1 MGGGIASMH
10 YIGMEAMRLPA
21 MCAYTPWLVALS
33 ILLAIGISLVALRL
47 AFGIREVSTA
57 GSLRKI
63 STALVM
69 GLAIPTMHYVGMA
82 AAKFYPS
89 AYVPDPYA
97 VSVTNIG
104 LLCITAVTLFLL
116 GLVFISSF
124 IDRRF
129 AMQDQLIAS
138 SQSQL
143 QAVFD
148 NMTEGVLVLDRE
160 GRIVLKNKAA
170 IALLSITE
178 ESDSYEEVLRQFE
191 AFSTSGDLLQQS
203 EWPTSMAL
211 RGEYVQNLEILYRNT
226 LTGEAGARE
235 ISSAPVRGGSGGL
248 GLVIMTYRDITQRMQ
263 IDEARRRLAAIVE
276 SSEDAIIGKDIRGII
291 TSWNAGAEKVFGY
304 SEAEMVGQ
312 SISRLLPED
321 RLQEER
327 EILACISRGGTVE
340 HTETVRKRKGGK
352 LIHVSLTI
360 SPIRDASGAVIGASK
375 IARDISERK
384 QLESQL
390 QQAQKMEAVGQ
401 LAAGIAHEI
410 NTPIQYVGDNTS
422 FLKESWMR
430 LASLLDASKAIR
442 DEIEPGTVR
451 QALLD
456 TYDDCSK
463 AADVEYLSQD
473 IPRAIDQTLDGVHRV
488 ARIVRA
494 MKEFSHPGGQDKRA
508 VDLNSAIET
517 TVTISRHEWKYV
529 AEVKT
534 QLDPN
539 LPLVLCLAGELNQ
552 VLLNLVVNAVH
563 AIADA
568 LPKGGSER
576 GLITFSTRQDGDWV
590 EVSIS
595 DTGTGIPDNVRER
608 VFDPFFTTKEVGR
621 GTGQGLMLAHTVIVK
636 KHSGKIWFDSE
647 VGKGTTFFLRL
658 PISNGGG

>member
-1 MGGGIASMH
+1 
-10 YIGMEAMRLPA
+10 
-21 MCAYTPWLVALS
+21 
-33 ILLAIGISLVALRL
+33 
-47 AFGIREVSTA
+47 
-57 GSLRKI
+57 
-63 STALVM
+63 
-69 GLAIPTMHYVGMA
+69 
-82 AAKFYPS
+82 
-89 AYVPDPYA
+89 
-97 VSVTNIG
+97 
-104 LLCITAVTLFLL
+104 
-116 GLVFISSF
+116 
-124 IDRRF
+124 
-129 AMQDQLIAS
+129 
-138 SQSQL
+138 
-143 QAVFD
+143 
-148 NMTEGVLVLDRE
+148 
-160 GRIVLKNKAA
+160 
-170 IALLSITE
+170 
-178 ESDSYEEVLRQFE
+178 
-191 AFSTSGDLLQQS
+191 
-203 EWPTSMAL
+203 
-211 RGEYVQNLEILYRNT
+211 
-226 LTGEAGARE
+226 
-235 ISSAPVRGGSGGL
+235 
-248 GLVIMTYRDITQRMQ
+248 
-263 IDEARRRLAAIVE
+263 
-276 SSEDAIIGKDIRGII
+276 
-291 TSWNAGAEKVFGY
+291 
-304 SEAEMVGQ
+304 
-312 SISRLLPED
+312 
-321 RLQEER
+321 
-327 EILACISRGGTVE
+327 
-340 HTETVRKRKGGK
+340 
-352 LIHVSLTI
+352 
-360 SPIRDASGAVIGASK
+360 
-375 IARDISERK
+375 
-384 QLESQL
+384 
-390 QQAQKMEAVGQ
+390 
-401 LAAGIAHEI
+401 
-410 NTPIQYVGDNTS
+410 
-422 FLKESWMR
+422 MR